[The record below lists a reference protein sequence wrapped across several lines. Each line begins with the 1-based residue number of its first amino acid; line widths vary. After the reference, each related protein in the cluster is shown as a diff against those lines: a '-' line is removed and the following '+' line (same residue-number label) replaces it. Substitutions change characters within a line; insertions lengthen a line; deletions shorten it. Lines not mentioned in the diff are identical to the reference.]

1 MPSRLRLKL
10 STSFFSH
17 TYNQHVK
24 KIGRRN
30 FAREK
35 KNPSFSQ
42 CLAIWKKNKSFLN
55 FFWFSWNITDL
66 PSFPWVVMTL
76 KSRCR
81 LQLLSS
87 LHNLKVFCVFF
98 HWFFY
103 EFKQQPGK
111 LKYLDV
117 FFWKALTKSMVNNY

>member
-42 CLAIWKKNKSFLN
+42 CLAILKK
-55 FFWFSWNITDL
+55 T
-66 PSFPWVVMTL
+66 
-76 KSRCR
+76 
-81 LQLLSS
+81 
-87 LHNLKVFCVFF
+87 KVF
-98 HWFFY
+98 
-103 EFKQQPGK
+103 
-111 LKYLDV
+111 
-117 FFWKALTKSMVNNY
+117 